1 MLEVITWAVIY
12 MLTMFL
18 GYFLK
23 RMGVFR
29 TEDKRI
35 LSNIIFYVTLPAML
49 ISSFS
54 GAVVDF
60 WFLMALFLGILGNVL
75 MVIAASIFSRR
86 KEPEVQALYIIN
98 CAGFNVGNLAMPF
111 LSNFFPAGVPYLCMF
126 DTGDSFISLGTTYAI
141 ACMRLGRKSGS
152 KFRSI
157 LTSLIQSVPFD
168 VYLIMT
174 ALSLLQIELPEP
186 IVQAADFMG
195 RGNGFLAMLM
205 VGISLEI
212 NLERKDVGEVL
223 QMLFL
228 RYACGA
234 VFSFCIFTLL
244 PAPLVMR
251 QVLALAVFAA
261 VPNVALI
268 YTTRLGVP
276 MEIASALHPLTT
288 AFMIPVMSAVMLL
301 IR

>member
-1 MLEVITWAVIY
+1 MLDVITWAVIY

-23 RMGVFR
+23 RLGVFR

-60 WFLMALFLGILGNVL
+60 WFLMALFLGIFGNIL
-75 MVIAASIFSRR
+75 MVIAAMAFSRR
-86 KEPEVQALYIIN
+86 KPPEVQALYIIN

-111 LSNFFPAGVPYLCMF
+111 LSNFFPSGVPYLCMF

-157 LTSLIQSVPFD
+157 LTSLFQSVPFD
-168 VYLIMT
+168 VYIVMT
-174 ALSLLQIELPEP
+174 VLSLMQAELPGP
-186 IVQAADFMG
+186 ILQAADFMG

-205 VGISLEI
+205 VGVSLEI
-212 NLERKDVGEVL
+212 KLERKDIGEVL

-251 QVLALAVFAA
+251 QVLAVAVFAA

-276 MEIASALHPLTT
+276 MQIASALHPLTT
-288 AFMIPVMSAVMLL
+288 ALMIPVMSAVMLL
-301 IR
+301 VR